1 MEEISADEL
10 KKIQQEQDA
19 IIAERASASATATAT
34 SPQVTDAQMPDSG
47 GMKVTYQRPP
57 KRPDPKEHLKGA
69 IREASEKSAW
79 GTGEE
84 GYKRPKNPS
93 DKLR

>member
-1 MEEISADEL
+1 MKEITADEL

-19 IIAERASASATATAT
+19 AIAARASATATAT
-34 SPQVTDAQMPDSG
+34 PPQVTDAQIPDSG

-84 GYKRPKNPS
+84 GYKRPKSPS